1 MAEKTLVQ
9 KLLIKPG
16 MRGAVIN
23 APAGFREQLGDLPEG
38 AQLDTSLDG
47 RYQFLLLFVESRA
60 TLTSWASKLLEAGQP
75 GVLLWVAFPKKS
87 GSIKADINRDAGW
100 EPLQQAGWDAI
111 ASISIDDTWSAL
123 RFRPVEEIKR
133 TGSRQNQ
140 IADQSDQTD
149 A

>member
-1 MAEKTLVQ
+1 MAEKTLAQ

-23 APAGFREQLGDLPEG
+23 APAGFREKLGELPEA
-38 AQLDTSLDG
+38 AQLDTTLDG
-47 RYQFLLLFVESRA
+47 RYQLLLLFVESRA
-60 TLTSWASKLLEAGQP
+60 TLAAWSSKILEAAQP
-75 GVLLWVAFPKKS
+75 GILLWIAFPKKS

-123 RFRPVEEIKR
+123 RFRPVEEIQR
-133 TGSRQNQ
+133 TGSRRSPEQ
-140 IADQSDQTD
+140 IDDQQQ
-149 A
+149 